1 MRQIKFSNF
10 FGGTT
15 TRLESYG
22 LFLLAM
28 IFVSGSVG
36 GAIVYTNLASA
47 KAKNPAVATPAI
59 SATPEKKV
67 KPSAS
72 AKENQ
77 PKVSPTPKPTENS
90 PEATEPKETKKPKPT
105 PTPTTTDLSAGGI
118 VQLPGYLGDSSFYV
132 PPGVPMVVAPNVIG
146 WTYDQVRDWTRANL
160 NRNPAWTDTNCFGS
174 QYPPGTVAMQN
185 PQPGSLIPND
195 FNPLTTGASTT
206 GLAIWMERDSY
217 VGTNWYSEGPCVYQ

>member
-1 MRQIKFSNF
+1 MRKLKFNNF

-15 TRLESYG
+15 TRFESYG

-36 GAIVYTNLASA
+36 GAIVYTNLAST
-47 KAKNPAVATPAI
+47 KAANPVVAIPTI
-59 SATPEKKV
+59 SATPERKV
-67 KPSAS
+67 KPSS
-72 AKENQ
+72 TAKANEPN
-77 PKVSPTPKPTENS
+77 VSPTPKSSENS
-90 PEATEPKETKKPKPT
+90 PETPAPNKTKTPAPT
-105 PTPTTTDLSAGGI
+105 KTDFSDGGI
-118 VQLPGYLGDSSFYV
+118 VKLPGYSGDSSFYV
-132 PPGVPMVVAPNVIG
+132 PPDVPMVVAPNVIG

-160 NRNPAWTDTNCFGS
+160 NRNPAWTDTNCFGT

-217 VGTNWYSEGPCVYQ
+217 VGPNWYSEGPCIYQ

>member
-47 KAKNPAVATPAI
+47 KAKNPAVATPAF
-59 SATPEKKV
+59 STTPEKKV
-67 KPSAS
+67 KPSPT
-72 AKENQ
+72 AKANE
-77 PKVSPTPKPTENS
+77 PSVSSTPKTPENS
-90 PEATEPKETKKPKPT
+90 PETPAPNKTKTPAPT
-105 PTPTTTDLSAGGI
+105 KTDFSDGGI
-118 VQLPGYLGDSSFYV
+118 VKLPGYSGDSSFYV
-132 PPGVPMVVAPNVIG
+132 PPAVPMVVAPNVIG
-146 WTYDQVRDWTRANL
+146 WTYDEVRVWTLANL
-160 NRNPAWTDTNCFGS
+160 NRNPAWQDRNCYGS

-195 FNPLTTGASTT
+195 YDPLTTYAST
-206 GLAIWMERDSY
+206 GGIQIWTERDPND
-217 VGTNWYSEGPCVYQ
+217 GGNWQGPCVYQ